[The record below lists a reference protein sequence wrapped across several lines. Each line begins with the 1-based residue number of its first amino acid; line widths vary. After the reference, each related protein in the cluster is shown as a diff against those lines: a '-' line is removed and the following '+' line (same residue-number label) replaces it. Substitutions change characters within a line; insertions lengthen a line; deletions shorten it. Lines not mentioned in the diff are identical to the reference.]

1 MTSPILPS
9 EVLLEAAGRVL
20 ERAHFAVR
28 IEALGESEQPWLL
41 AENELF
47 ALGAIEGETLH
58 DLEQIEST
66 ATQALLSRFGSLE
79 RGAKRWD
86 AYLLLLTPQP
96 WSSLDDRDR
105 VEFVYNTRGVRRLIG
120 AELVADESGD
130 VQAAVAR
137 VLRPFL
143 PLGEPLGGALA
154 DLDDALINA
163 LVVNGVGREDA
174 QRYVAAFRTNESL
187 DDV

>member
-1 MTSPILPS
+1 MTDPATPR
-9 EVLLEAAGRVL
+9 EALLEAAGHVL

-28 IEALGESEQPWLL
+28 IESLTGSDQAWLL

-47 ALGAIEGETLH
+47 ALGAIEGETLD
-58 DLEQIEST
+58 DLERVEST
-66 ATQALLSRFGSLE
+66 AAQALLSRFGNLE

-86 AYLLLLTPQP
+86 AYLLLLTPQS
-96 WSSLDDRDR
+96 WSSLDDRNR
-105 VEFVYNTRGVRRLIG
+105 VEFVYNTRGIRRLIG
-120 AELVADESGD
+120 ADLIADETGD
-130 VQAAVAR
+130 IREAVTR

-154 DLDDALINA
+154 DLDDALINS
-163 LVVNGVGREDA
+163 LVVNGVEREDA
-174 QRYVAAFRTNESL
+174 QRYVAAFRVSGSL